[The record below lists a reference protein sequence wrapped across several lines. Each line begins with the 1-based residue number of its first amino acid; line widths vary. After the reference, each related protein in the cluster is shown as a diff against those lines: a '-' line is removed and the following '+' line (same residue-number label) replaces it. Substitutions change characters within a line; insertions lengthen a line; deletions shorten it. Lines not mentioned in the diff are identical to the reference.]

1 MQLLNH
7 ITRSTSLAALLLC
20 MALTACAAPTPDT
33 AATQQAALLATQA
46 AQPSSTPVPPTAT
59 PAPPT
64 ATSVPPTATPKP
76 SDTPVPPTATRTPT
90 QTPVP
95 PTPTRTPTPTP
106 APPTATPTSASPA
119 TPTPP
124 PPTPTLA
131 VSPAEARVAQ
141 GFEYFDQEAW
151 DKAIVEFE
159 EAIRLDP
166 QFAIAYLG
174 LGYSYALG
182 PGDLAKAIPALEK
195 YLQLEPDAENRA
207 GVEDDINAMRA
218 QMASVGPCCPAAESG
233 KGLLWVENFV
243 GEPLLVDFGT
253 NLGTQAYEVPA
264 KQNDVSGCL
273 CLSADA
279 GHYILVVKTM
289 THEGRWE
296 LDIVPGQI
304 THFPLRYAD

>member
-7 ITRSTSLAALLLC
+7 ITRSISLAALLLLYL
-20 MALTACAAPTPDT
+20 ALTACAAPTPDT

-59 PAPPT
+59 LAPPT

-76 SDTPVPPTATRTPT
+76 SDTPVPPTATRTPIK
-90 QTPVP
+90 TPVP
-95 PTPTRTPTPTP
+95 PTPTRSPSPTPASTPTPTLPPPTPTP
-106 APPTATPTSASPA
+106 A
-119 TPTPP
+119 
-124 PPTPTLA
+124 
-131 VSPAEARVAQ
+131 VSPAEQRVAQ

-166 QFAIAYLG
+166 QFANAYLG
-174 LGYSYALG
+174 LGYSYAFG

-195 YLQLEPDAENRA
+195 YLQLEPDAEHRA
-207 GVEDDINAMRA
+207 EIESDINLMRD
-218 QMASVGPCCPAAESG
+218 QMASVGPCCPTAESG
-233 KGLLWVENFV
+233 KGWLWVENFV

-264 KQNDVSGCL
+264 KQGDVSGCL

-296 LDIVPGQI
+296 LDIAPGQI